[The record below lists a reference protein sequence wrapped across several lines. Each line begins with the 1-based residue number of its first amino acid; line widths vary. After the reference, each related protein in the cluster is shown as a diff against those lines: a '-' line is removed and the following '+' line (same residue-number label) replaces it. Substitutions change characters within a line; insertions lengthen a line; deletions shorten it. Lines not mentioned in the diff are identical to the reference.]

1 MKKKIARSNSK
12 QKIWLFKCNV
22 YVRFD
27 KLSIELH
34 VDYHTINTYSTWKLN
49 MQLTRHCYTSMD
61 KELYSSLGASSVCT
75 HPVEVHVQISAH
87 LFMYKGCNVKTQN
100 KKTLC
105 R

>member
-1 MKKKIARSNSK
+1 MTDLTDEKKIARSNSK

-34 VDYHTINTYSTWKLN
+34 VDYHTINTHTTWKLN
-49 MQLTRHCYTSMD
+49 MQLTKHCYTSMD
-61 KELYSSLGASSVCT
+61 KKLISSLGHRQCVLN
-75 HPVEVHVQISAH
+75 PVEVHVQISAY

-100 KKTLC
+100 
-105 R
+105 